1 MTTMPAISTLA
12 PAVASTTLE
21 DVINFIAKS
30 GIDNSAIWSHLDRT
44 DKTAVNNILIELDTA
59 ENEIY
64 DKAVHTTVTK
74 KQFETLKSGRKGKAF
89 EKLSNE
95 LMAGLIC
102 FGVRSDVTTD
112 VNQLDLLVSLEPN
125 SSIVPALRNW
135 GSHFICECKFHDT
148 GVSVTWVEKLHSI
161 LRTHKAKVGIL
172 ISKKGISKVGR
183 GASVV
188 HLLHMLAV
196 DNCHVI
202 CLSREDLNACAK
214 NGGLLQLLVDRYVAI
229 NNGIPQFMKEKI
241 AA

>member
-1 MTTMPAISTLA
+1 MTTMPAISSITPTTA
-12 PAVASTTLE
+12 ATTLE

-30 GIDNSAIWSHLDRT
+30 GIDNPAIWSHLDRT
-44 DKTAVNNILIELDTA
+44 NTVIVNKLLIELDAA
-59 ENEIY
+59 ESETY

-74 KQFETLKSGRKGKAF
+74 AQFEALKSGKKGKVF
-89 EKLSNE
+89 ENLTIE
-95 LMAGLIC
+95 LMAGLTC

-135 GSHFICECKFHDT
+135 GSHIICECKFHDT

-202 CLSREDLNACAK
+202 CLSREDLNNCAAK
-214 NGGLLQLLVDRYVAI
+214 GGLLKLLVDRYVAI
-229 NNGIPQFMKEKI
+229 GNGIPQFMKEKI